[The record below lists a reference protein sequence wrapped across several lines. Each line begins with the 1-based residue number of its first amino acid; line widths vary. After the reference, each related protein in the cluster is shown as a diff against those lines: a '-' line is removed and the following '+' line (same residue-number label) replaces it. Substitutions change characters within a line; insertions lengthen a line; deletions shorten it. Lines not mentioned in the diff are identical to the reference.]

1 MVPDVGDWWET
12 AETSVTLRN
21 YQTYVLREEGL
32 APALSDGNAH
42 PAGQQ
47 PGAPA
52 QPGDL
57 VVYEVQVTD
66 TGGGIGDVFLN
77 LLDVGGDRFVRMADD
92 GARADEYARDGTYTA
107 EEELTAAASDGDH
120 VVTVK
125 ASDTTNETSATLG
138 IEFVVDNPATA
149 IRVFEDAA
157 GDDHGPNHTDAGGDP
172 VEGLYYEYPTNQVFP
187 DGAFDI
193 TREEIF
199 ADGNRIVFRT
209 YISQLPNHQD
219 ASAADWGAPQPSEQT
234 CDNPNRTDLNL
245 QKIDIYI
252 DAVEG
257 KGATSGFPGRLVDI
271 AAVDAWDYGI
281 AVEGWGK
288 WFVVS
293 HSSNSSANWEL
304 RKNDSDISMCDDH
317 VEDYIDVSV
326 ERTLLGLPEDPTE
339 NDAILLWDIIVCI
352 SSHDGDTNDEN
363 LGGVRWV
370 NGTTSEWQIG
380 GGSDGEAN
388 RDRDPNIIDLAV
400 SPGEGHE
407 PGRPQE
413 EMLDYTTAEARQ
425 RFDDNKVA
433 CVVEASFAV
442 DTSPP
447 IIADFADDPDLQHV
461 PWVALNGA
469 PAVMWTTITDI
480 TGIDVARLHWQPV
493 GLPAFRDSVEMVNL
507 TGDIWAADIA
517 RSDVIANTN
526 VVGLNKVGDGRILEA
541 WVYAVDSSDSANAI
555 TTAPVTFGV
564 LEPWSDSQTLSVPDT
579 LHMEEERLLVFQ
591 DGTVLTVEGGDLPG
605 AGGDVE
611 FTVTPIPE
619 SLVDVSNIRDGME
632 FIGVA
637 RDLTAQYADRRAVS
651 FIDRPSLT
659 LHYPEYNVDGL
670 AEEHFG
676 LFGWIHETDRWIL
689 RGGAGTSAPT
699 ASSTGMLW
707 TWVTRMVC
715 QVSSWSRIPSRRTA
729 TAFTTKRSSRSSSAA
744 RPIM

>member
-1 MVPDVGDWWET
+1 
-12 AETSVTLRN
+12 
-21 YQTYVLREEGL
+21 
-32 APALSDGNAH
+32 
-42 PAGQQ
+42 
-47 PGAPA
+47 
-52 QPGDL
+52 
-57 VVYEVQVTD
+57 
-66 TGGGIGDVFLN
+66 
-77 LLDVGGDRFVRMADD
+77 
-92 GARADEYARDGTYTA
+92 
-107 EEELTAAASDGDH
+107 
-120 VVTVK
+120 
-125 ASDTTNETSATLG
+125 
-138 IEFVVDNPATA
+138 
-149 IRVFEDAA
+149 
-157 GDDHGPNHTDAGGDP
+157 
-172 VEGLYYEYPTNQVFP
+172 VFP

-209 YISQLPNHQD
+209 YITQLPNHQD

-659 LHYPEYNVDGL
+659 LHYAEYNVDGL

-689 RGGAGTSAPT
+689 RGGAGNPAGNTVTGEILDVGTYGVFYWDALDVGDADGLSGVIVEPNPFSPNGDGLYDEAIVTFFLGREADYVNIEFYDLEGRLARRLVFQDATDYMGRTPATVSWDGTDKEGNVVPYGIYVMRVEAKFKTEPT
-699 ASSTGMLW
+699 FERVNRA
-707 TWVTRMVC
+707 VV
-715 QVSSWSRIPSRRTA
+715 II
-729 TAFTTKRSSRSSSAA
+729 K
-744 RPIM
+744 